1 VNDETGGETNTLQEV
16 YMKAEEKYDKE
27 WKIITEKREKDNM
40 KRTVERVI
48 IVVSSLGALYE
59 KVFMERRRC

>member
-1 VNDETGGETNTLQEV
+1 V
-16 YMKAEEKYDKE
+16 
-27 WKIITEKREKDNM
+27 

-59 KVFMERRRC
+59 KVFSVTKEMRRYGKDRDKDKHAAAILSKQ